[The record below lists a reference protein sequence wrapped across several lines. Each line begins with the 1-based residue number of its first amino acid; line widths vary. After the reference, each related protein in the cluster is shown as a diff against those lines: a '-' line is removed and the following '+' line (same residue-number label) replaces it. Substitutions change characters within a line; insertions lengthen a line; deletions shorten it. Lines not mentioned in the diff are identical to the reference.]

1 MSGFRDFVMR
11 GNLVDLAVGFI
22 IGAAFATV
30 VKSFTENLVMP
41 IIGIFGG
48 VPDFRGLTLAIN
60 GSIFKYGAFV
70 TDLLSFLLTA
80 AVVYFAVVRPYAL
93 LMARLRKPDEVTVL
107 VEPPAPS
114 REEVLLTEIRD
125 ALRRAPT
132 ATAHD

>member
-1 MSGFRDFVMR
+1 MSGFREFVMR

-48 VPDFRGLTLAIN
+48 VPDFRGLTLTVN
-60 GSIFKYGAFV
+60 GSVFRYGAFF

-93 LMARLRKPDEVTVL
+93 LMARLRRPEVPA
-107 VEPPAPS
+107 EPLAPT

-125 ALRRAPT
+125 ALRGAPN
-132 ATAHD
+132 ATARD

>member
-1 MSGFRDFVMR
+1 MSGFREFVMR

-93 LMARLRKPDEVTVL
+93 LMARLRKPEAPA
-107 VEPPAPS
+107 EPPTPS

-132 ATAHD
+132 TTAHD